1 IGSDPQRA
9 PRGVNEWGYIREDVS
24 PDSTEVFGIR
34 TKTDGD
40 SPEEADARRLA
51 RGKVVE
57 LGVICSRVSRVD
69 AASRTTTVH
78 VAGDAT
84 YRDMDRVLE
93 VIERP
98 PTWHG
103 RRTARPADVAPGFL
117 TAMDLMM
124 RISARQSGEVPVCP
138 RQS

>member
-24 PDSTEVFGIR
+24 TDSTKVFGIR
-34 TKTDGD
+34 TVTDGD

-69 AASRTTTVH
+69 AASSTTPVH
-78 VAGDAT
+78 VAGDAS
-84 YRDMDRVLE
+84 YRDVERVLE
-93 VIERP
+93 GVEA
-98 PTWHG
+98 H
-103 RRTARPADVAPGFL
+103 
-117 TAMDLMM
+117 
-124 RISARQSGEVPVCP
+124 P
-138 RQS
+138 RWQ